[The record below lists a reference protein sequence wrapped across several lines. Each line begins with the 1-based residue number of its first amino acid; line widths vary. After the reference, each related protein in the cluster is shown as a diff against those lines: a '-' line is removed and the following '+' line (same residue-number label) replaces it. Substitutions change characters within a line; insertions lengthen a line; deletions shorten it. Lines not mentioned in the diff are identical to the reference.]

1 MGSDS
6 VSISQDAKTDR
17 VESDDSPMMAEIQKK
32 IENRKKNRNYKH
44 SNQFIKDRL
53 DFKKG
58 NNSISDYDSDDEKE
72 QAKPVLKSLQSCIA
86 EARQAAQ

>member
-6 VSISQDAKTDR
+6 VSISQDTKTDR
-17 VESDDSPMMAEIQKK
+17 VDSDDSPVMAEIQKK
-32 IENRKKNRNYKH
+32 IDNRKKKRNYKH

-58 NNSISDYDSDDEKE
+58 NTSISDYESDEE
-72 QAKPVLKSLQSCIA
+72 
-86 EARQAAQ
+86 